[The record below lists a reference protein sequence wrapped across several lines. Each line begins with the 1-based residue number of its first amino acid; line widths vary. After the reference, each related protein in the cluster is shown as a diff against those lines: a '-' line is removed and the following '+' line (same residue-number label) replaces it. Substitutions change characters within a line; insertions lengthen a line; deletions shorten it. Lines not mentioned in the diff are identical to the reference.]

1 MTNEMNEVIAMAV
14 ARAYAAG
21 LREGERLE
29 RDCIRR
35 ALDLN
40 ASGGKIYLDDFE
52 DALRELDAERQE
64 KKLP

>member
-1 MTNEMNEVIAMAV
+1 MDKEPEINQVLHRVLTV
-14 ARAYAAG
+14 AFQAG
-21 LREGERLE
+21 RQAERNY
-29 RDCIRR
+29 IRK

-64 KKLP
+64 KNLP

>member
-1 MTNEMNEVIAMAV
+1 MTDQMNEVIAMAV

-29 RDCIRR
+29 RDYIRR

-64 KKLP
+64 KKLS

>member
-1 MTNEMNEVIAMAV
+1 MTDQMNEVIAMAV

-29 RDCIRR
+29 RAHLLR

>member
-1 MTNEMNEVIAMAV
+1 MTEEPQLNQILHRAISV
-14 ARAYAAG
+14 AFQAG
-21 LREGERLE
+21 RQAE
-29 RDCIRR
+29 RDYIRK

-40 ASGGKIYLDDFE
+40 ATGGKIYLEDFE

>member
-1 MTNEMNEVIAMAV
+1 MNEEPELNQIMHRAMVV
-14 ARAYAAG
+14 AFEAGRHAERAY
-21 LREGERLE
+21 
-29 RDCIRR
+29 IRK

-64 KKLP
+64 KNLP

>member
-1 MTNEMNEVIAMAV
+1 MDKEPEINQVLHRALTV
-14 ARAYAAG
+14 AFQAG
-21 LREGERLE
+21 RQAERNY
-29 RDCIRR
+29 IRK

-64 KKLP
+64 KNLP

>member
-1 MTNEMNEVIAMAV
+1 MTEEPQLNQILHRAISV
-14 ARAYAAG
+14 AFQAG
-21 LREGERLE
+21 RQAE
-29 RDCIRR
+29 RDYIRK

-40 ASGGKIYLDDFE
+40 ASGGKIYLEDFE

>member
-1 MTNEMNEVIAMAV
+1 MTDQMNEVIAMAV

-21 LREGERLE
+21 LKEGERLE
-29 RDCIRR
+29 RAHLRR

-40 ASGGKIYLDDFE
+40 ASGGKIYLEDFE

>member
-1 MTNEMNEVIAMAV
+1 MTEEPQLNQILHRTISV
-14 ARAYAAG
+14 AFQAG
-21 LREGERLE
+21 RQAE
-29 RDCIRR
+29 RDYIRK

-40 ASGGKIYLDDFE
+40 ASGGKIYLEDFE